1 MKKFNFYGGLFLV
14 TAATL
19 MLQLIQ
25 TRILSVV
32 AWYHLAFFVISMAMF
47 GLTAGAVW
55 VYMRGERY
63 SEKTLSHDLTRNS
76 LAFAVSMAVALAF
89 QMTLVPVVQPAVT
102 TLLIW
107 VEMAVLMS
115 VPFFFSGVVVS
126 LALTRSPY
134 PVGRVYGVD
143 LVGAAVG
150 CFGVLI
156 LLNASDGPSAVL
168 WTGVIA
174 ALGAV
179 LFSRSG
185 IGEAPASAPRFA
197 RLLRWPAAWLV
208 FLAVAAT
215 LNTLDERRI
224 GLYPV
229 YAKGELQI
237 TFVPWFE
244 RWNSFS
250 RVVAMRPEEETP
262 HMWGPSP
269 TFVKDDW
276 RLTQSA
282 LNIDV
287 DAGTWAYGIA
297 GDLSRVEFLK
307 YDVTNLAYHLPRR
320 HSAAVMGVGG
330 GRDLLRGVGFH
341 MPSPA
346 QLQRARELVQPGSD
360 I

>member
-1 MKKFNFYGGLFLV
+1 MNKFNFYGGLFLV

-55 VYMRGERY
+55 VYMRGDRY
-63 SEKTLSHDLTRNS
+63 SEKTLSHDLTRYS
-76 LAFAVSMAVALAF
+76 LAFAISMAVALAF
-89 QMTLVPVVQPAVT
+89 QMTLVLVVQPAVT
-102 TLLIW
+102 TFLIW
-107 VEMAVLMS
+107 VQMAVSMS
-115 VPFFFSGVVVS
+115 VPFFFSGIVVS

-150 CFGVLI
+150 CFGVLF

-185 IGEAPASAPRFA
+185 IGAAPASAPRFA

-215 LNTLDERRI
+215 LNSLDER
-224 GLYPV
+224 
-229 YAKGELQI
+229 
-237 TFVPWFE
+237 
-244 RWNSFS
+244 
-250 RVVAMRPEEETP
+250 
-262 HMWGPSP
+262 
-269 TFVKDDW
+269 
-276 RLTQSA
+276 
-282 LNIDV
+282 
-287 DAGTWAYGIA
+287 
-297 GDLSRVEFLK
+297 
-307 YDVTNLAYHLPRR
+307 
-320 HSAAVMGVGG
+320 
-330 GRDLLRGVGFH
+330 
-341 MPSPA
+341 
-346 QLQRARELVQPGSD
+346 
-360 I
+360 